1 MGVILRRWSARLAIM
16 PTHPEIIARELSLRP
31 QQVERALALFAD
43 GATLPFIA
51 RYRKEATG
59 DLDEVQLGRIEER
72 GRYLRELDDRR
83 TAIEKEIAAQGKLDD
98 ALRARLAA
106 ASTKA
111 ELEDLYLPYKPKRRT
126 RATMARERGLG
137 PLAEQILAQAAG
149 GASAEAAAAPFVGPR
164 RRAAPDGAEEGS
176 VDPALEVPDVEAA
189 LAGARDIV
197 AEQLSE
203 RAELRARLRQLAEAQ
218 GTLVSKLTRGK
229 EQEAQKW
236 RDYFDWREPIARV
249 PSHRA
254 LAVRRG
260 EHEGMLRVAL
270 EVDEAQAIGL
280 VTESAQPRAG
290 APMAAQLRLAIED
303 AWRRLLSAAV
313 EVDVRLA
320 LKERADR
327 EAIEVFAANLRN
339 LLLAPPLG
347 GKRVLAIDPGFRTGC
362 KVVTLSSEGAL
373 LDHTVVFPTQ
383 SEHRIAEAEQ
393 VVAALCEKHK
403 PEAIAVGNGTGS
415 RETEAF
421 LRKLEADGRLGGA
434 PIVVVSEAG
443 ASVYS
448 ASEIARQ
455 ELPDEDV
462 TVRGAVSIGRR
473 LQDPLAELVKIDP
486 KSIGVGQ
493 YQHDVHQPT
502 LQRAL
507 DQVVESCVSGV
518 GVDVNTASPRLLAYV
533 AGLGE
538 ALAEGIVKHRAAN
551 GRFRSR
557 AQLKE
562 VPRLGARAFE
572 QCAGFLRVRGGED
585 PLDDSAVH
593 PESYDLVARIAADQ
607 GCEVRALIGHKERV
621 RAIPLERFC
630 DERRGLP
637 TLRDIAAELEKPGRD
652 PRASFEAVRFDPS
665 ITAIEHLQP
674 GMTLPAVVTNVTK
687 FGAFCDVGVHQDG
700 LVHVSELAHRFVKD
714 PGEVVKVGDRVRVRV
729 LEVDLPRRRIAL
741 SIKRTAEP
749 PAAAPR
755 PDLRGKGPPPLG
767 KGPAGPAKAPP
778 RPAPPPRRPE
788 PFNNPFAKL
797 RK

>member
-1 MGVILRRWSARLAIM
+1 M
-16 PTHPEIIARELSLRP
+16 IARELSLRAD
-31 QQVERALALFAD
+31 QVQRALTLFAE

-51 RYRKEATG
+51 RYRKEVTG
-59 DLDEVQLGRIEER
+59 GLDEVQLGRIEER
-72 GRYLRELDDRR
+72 GRYLAELDERR
-83 TAIEKEIAAQGKLDD
+83 ASIEKEIAGQGKLDE

-106 ASTKA
+106 ARTKA

-126 RATMARERGLG
+126 RAAMARERGLT
-137 PLAEQILAQAAG
+137 PLAEQILAQALG
-149 GASAEAAAAPFVGPR
+149 GPSAEVAAAAFLN
-164 RRAAPDGAEEGS
+164 
-176 VDPALEVPDVEAA
+176 PAQQVPDVEAA
-189 LAGARDIV
+189 LQGARDIV

-203 RAELRARLRQLAEAQ
+203 HADLRARLRKLAEAQ
-218 GTLVSKLTRGK
+218 GTLTSKLVRGK

-270 EVDEAQAIGL
+270 EVDEAQAISL
-280 VTESAQPRAG
+280 VSEAAGPRAG
-290 APMAAQLRLAIED
+290 APMAAQLKLAIED
-303 AWRRLLSAAV
+303 AWRRLLSTAV

-327 EAIEVFAANLRN
+327 EAIEVFSANLRN

-362 KVVTLSSEGAL
+362 KVVALSAEGGL
-373 LDHTVVFPTQ
+373 LEHAVVFPTQ
-383 SEHRIAEAEQ
+383 SEHRLAEAE
-393 VVAALCEKHK
+393 AALATLCERHR

-415 RETEAF
+415 RETETF

-448 ASEIARQ
+448 ASEIARE
-455 ELPDEDV
+455 ELPAEDV

-507 DQVVESCVSGV
+507 DQVVGSCVSGV
-518 GVDVNTASPRLLAYV
+518 GVDVNTASPRLLSYV

-538 ALAEGIVKHRAAN
+538 ALAQGIVKHRDAH

-557 AQLKE
+557 TQLKE

-572 QCAGFLRVRGGED
+572 QCAGFLRVRGGDD

-665 ITAIEHLQP
+665 ITAIEHLQA
-674 GMTLPAVVTNVTK
+674 GMTLPAVITNVTK

-700 LVHVSELAHRFVKD
+700 LVHVSELAHRFIKE
-714 PGEVVKVGDRVRVRV
+714 PSEVVKVGDRVRVRV

-741 SIKRTAEP
+741 SIKRTTEP
-749 PAAAPR
+749 PPSAAKPEAKRANKSVTPR
-755 PDLRGKGPPPLG
+755 PMPQPK
-767 KGPAGPAKAPP
+767 
-778 RPAPPPRRPE
+778 RPE

-797 RK
+797 RR